1 MQGLLSDTRRGSE
14 VVADLQIMEAA
25 MGQKP
30 FVLEAAHNDAWC
42 EAELSSEVLHFGD
55 AWMESTIGKTKHE
68 VIGENLP
75 ASHSAAQ
82 QQLFAGIQCWYNQR
96 RRHSALG
103 YQSPVAFENQFMNN

>member
-1 MQGLLSDTRRGSE
+1 MAVTQRHPLKGLIVHLDRGVQYASSDTRQFLTGHGLVGCMSRAGNPY
-14 VVADLQIMEAA
+14 D
-25 MGQKP
+25 
-30 FVLEAAHNDAWC
+30 N
-42 EAELSSEVLHFGD
+42 